1 MASGAM
7 ARNSVI
13 ASGSR
18 MRAGCATRTPSAW
31 AAALTGGCRSSRP
44 RPAGR
49 SGWVTTTGISCPAP
63 ARAFRVGTAKA
74 DVPIKMMRTEAGRLG
89 ADQLALGDILGLDLA
104 EGVQAGQ
111 AIDEEDAVDVID
123 LVLEGPR

>member
-7 ARNSVI
+7 ARNGVI

-18 MRAGCATRTPSAW
+18 MRAGCATRRPSAW
-31 AAALTGGCRSSRP
+31 AAVLTGGCRSSRP

-49 SGWVTTTGISCPAP
+49 SGWVTTTGISCPAA

-74 DVPIKMMRTEAGRLG
+74 DVPIKMMRTEAGLS
-89 ADQLALGDILGLDLA
+89 ADQLALGDVLGLDLA

-111 AIDEEDAVDVID
+111 AIDEEDAVDVVD
-123 LVLEGPR
+123 LVL